1 MTAYSVVTVT
11 LEDRNDGG
19 LRVYSD
25 DLPGLLLSGPDK
37 QNVCERIAP
46 AIQAL
51 FEHKGVRVANVIP
64 SQPIPDVMR
73 QPSPRDLD
81 MHVQH
86 ETFVVVLVNA
96 GKTAQGYAQR

>member
-11 LEDRNDGG
+11 LEDRTDGG
-19 LRVYSD
+19 LRVFSE
-25 DLPGLLLSGPDK
+25 DLPGLILSGPSK
-37 QNVCERIAP
+37 QVICERIAP

-51 FEHKGVRVANVIP
+51 FEHKGIQVSSVSP

-86 ETFVVVLVNA
+86 ETFVVVLANLHKHA
-96 GKTAQGYAQR
+96 KAYAHA

>member
-1 MTAYSVVTVT
+1 MTAYSVVKVT

-19 LRVYSD
+19 LRVSSE

-37 QNVCERIAP
+37 QAVCERIAP

-51 FEHKGVRVANVIP
+51 FELKGIPVVSVSP

-86 ETFVVVLVNA
+86 ETFVVVLVNPT
-96 GKTAQGYAQR
+96 KTDQSRAHR

>member
-1 MTAYSVVTVT
+1 MTAYSVVKVT

-19 LRVYSD
+19 LRVSSD
-25 DLPGLLLSGPDK
+25 DLPGLLLSGPNK
-37 QNVCERIAP
+37 ESVCERIAP

-51 FEHKGVRVANVIP
+51 FEHKGIRVVSVSP

-96 GKTAQGYAQR
+96 GKAAQSHAHR